1 MMNDPRKWAPIT
13 HSGLIGH
20 FYVQKISN
28 CFVQK
33 INTGFV
39 QKINTGSI
47 GYRSILHWFS
57 LSVSLSVTQNQCL
70 FQKVSTISALFLTYM
85 SIHITFRKLENPR
98 YQGQAG
104 KNHCSYSPFTY
115 KCHKSNI
122 KNSLMKSSDIVFII
136 LPAFYL
142 VIWLMTSPKNFEKM
156 SILKIWQLIF
166 FWCVETNFGEK

>member
-1 MMNDPRKWAPIT
+1 MCSLHTNRVWTPCIWKCSLWSSPKKELLLAYHKARMFCCNLMMNDPRKWAPIT

-20 FYVQKISN
+20 FYVQKINTCFVQKISN

-39 QKINTGSI
+39 QKIITGSI
-47 GYRSILHWFS
+47 GSRSILHLFS

-70 FQKVSTISALFLTYM
+70 FQKVSTISALFITYM

-104 KNHCSYSPFTY
+104 K
-115 KCHKSNI
+115 K
-122 KNSLMKSSDIVFII
+122 
-136 LPAFYL
+136 
-142 VIWLMTSPKNFEKM
+142 
-156 SILKIWQLIF
+156 
-166 FWCVETNFGEK
+166 